1 MKLPVAI
8 TLVALVAVDSRAG
21 DLAAGKLKALAC
33 QACHAS
39 TNANAP
45 HLVGQ
50 REAYV
55 VKQLTAFKSG
65 DRKNDLMSAIAK
77 QLSDVDIADLAAYW
91 SAQPTGSD
99 ASVSDAVVKITKP
112 RMTLPKDFPKG
123 FVVYS
128 TENDAE
134 HHTTSKSY
142 ANATAL
148 VAAKAGKPLPDG
160 SAVIVVNYTSDNK
173 ATSYSGMEARAG
185 WGTDVPPL
193 LQNGDWSYNLWTA
206 DRTPK
211 PDVNQAVC
219 LACHKPAAASSY
231 VFTLDKIKASH

>member
-8 TLVALVAVDSRAG
+8 TLVALAAVDSRAG

-91 SAQPTGSD
+91 STQPTGSD
-99 ASVSDAVVKITKP
+99 ATISDAAAAITKP
-112 RMTLPKDFPKG
+112 RMTFPKEFPKG
-123 FVVYS
+123 FVLYN
-128 TENDAE
+128 TQDDAA
-134 HHTTSKSY
+134 HHTSQKSY
-142 ANATAL
+142 VNATAL
-148 VAAKAGKPLPDG
+148 AAAKAGKTLPNG
-160 SAVIVVNYTSDNK
+160 SIVLVVTTTN
-173 ATSYSGMEARAG
+173 
-185 WGTDVPPL
+185 
-193 LQNGDWSYNLWTA
+193 
-206 DRTPK
+206 
-211 PDVNQAVC
+211 
-219 LACHKPAAASSY
+219 
-231 VFTLDKIKASH
+231 DK